1 MGRKEEVIQVME
13 TLNQPITASELAER
27 MTLDRAN
34 VSRYL
39 NDLVKEKMVKKLE
52 GRPVRYVLKQEY
64 QQQPKF
70 DQLVGFTDSLKV
82 PIQKAKAAILYPPH
96 GLHTI
101 IFGETGTGKSLFAE
115 CMYEFAKD
123 SGMLSP
129 NAPFISFNCAD
140 YAQNPQLLFSHIFG
154 VKKGA
159 FTGAEEDSAG
169 LVAQADGGILFL
181 DEIHRLPPEG
191 QEMLFTFIDK
201 GIYRPLGE
209 STQVNEANVQ
219 IIGATTE
226 NSSQF
231 LTTFNRRIP
240 MTIELPALDDRSLE
254 ERLSIVS
261 LFFQMEANRLGAPI
275 LVERDALLAFML
287 YRAEANVGQVKRDV
301 KLVCAKAFLHYRTE
315 KQSHINIEQQDLPI
329 NVQKGLLRLK
339 EMGNRLDS
347 AIPLNQTMVSFRP
360 GRKNPLNHFSEENES
375 DNRDALQHLMQKD
388 QMQYFEKY
396 VEELRRPAHQRYQ
409 VSEEMQSF
417 VRQLYSD
424 AEIRLNRHYD
434 DRTIFAFAMHLQTVL
449 DRLRHQETIIHPNL
463 NAIRKQY
470 LTEFQVAMEL
480 SDRIETKYDISLP
493 LDEIGFITMF
503 LALPEDTVVIKKDHH
518 VGLIMLMH
526 GEHTASNMLQTAQ
539 ELLNTTLGVAFDMPL
554 TSSVP
559 DTYQELLA
567 YVKEHQAEY
576 QEGLLLLT
584 DMGSLNRFADMLQ
597 EEMGIPTRAISMTS
611 TPVVLEALRLVM
623 DHHLL
628 DDIYQRVIMAM
639 QSMMEQNQPMMSL
652 VDKPK
657 AIVVTCFTG
666 EGVATKLNERV
677 HELLDKK
684 AHYQVIQMQFLELQ
698 TFRHRIDELLLRYD
712 IKAIVG
718 TVAIHYQNIPYF
730 PAMDIF
736 NEQKT
741 EMFQRILEE
750 EIPLEEIALSL
761 EHELTHV
768 DSVQRLLG
776 NIREQVY
783 QIQNDLNVFVEASV
797 EAGILMHIAFLID
810 ELCSE
815 KIKTVPFIDIETFKR
830 MNKLA
835 FDTVVTQMMPLE
847 KEYCIRFNEEQLAHL
862 TQMFLQN
869 QVNSTYLDEA
879 F

>member
-129 NAPFISFNCAD
+129 DAPFISFNCAD

-360 GRKNPLNHFSEENES
+360 GRKNPLNHFLEENES

-409 VSEEMQSF
+409 VSEEIQSF

-526 GEHTASNMLQTAQ
+526 GEHTASNMLQTVQ

-567 YVKEHQAEY
+567 YVKEHQADY